1 MTRTSYWSDPLLE
14 DPDESLEH
22 FGVKGMKWG
31 VRKKRPGR
39 LETAK
44 RVGKVVGHDT
54 VMVGKA
60 IGRGTKNWARGVHQ
74 SVYNQGKEMYES
86 GHGQKHHTIWR
97 AIGRGVAMNV
107 GLRAVSTALLFTG
120 HYNALADQVIRTA
133 DMGAVWLNAGLAGD
147 DTARNIKIR
156 TYEHGLRKAAKAKS
170 KKK

>member
-31 VRKKRPGR
+31 VRKKRSSSNPGTVR
-39 LETAK
+39 
-44 RVGKVVGHDT
+44 RVGRAVGGAT
-54 VMVGKA
+54 KMTAKA
-60 IGRGTKNWARGVHQ
+60 IGRGTKTLAKDFHED
-74 SVYNQGKEMYES
+74 VYNQGKEMYES
-86 GHGQKHHTIWR
+86 GHGQKRHTILR
-97 AIGRGVAMNV
+97 AVGRGVAMNV

-120 HYNALADQVIRTA
+120 HYNALADRVIRTA
-133 DMGAVWLNAGLAGD
+133 DLGSVWLNAGLAGS

-156 TYEHGLRKAAKAKS
+156 TYEHGLRKAAKAN